1 MPFFKYLDENSD
13 ITDIT
18 FNDRKRLGPLDK
30 VSQRIMRGK
39 SPFTSGEKEMMAA
52 YVSGL
57 NACAFC
63 HGSHKAVARQFGVE
77 SDVIEKLVEDI
88 ETAPVRDKL
97 KPVFQYLRKLTLTP
111 SKLLESDVYKVIEAG
126 WKEEGLYHTILIGCL
141 FNFYNRLLDG
151 HGLKGNDLIYQFGG
165 EHLYKNGYGV
175 PWFIG
180 WVKNIVKKSKLKKLQ
195 IMKEAAKQTEGFQ
208 TIAN

>member
-1 MPFFKYLDENSD
+1 MAFFKHLDEFSD

-39 SPFTSGEKEMMAA
+39 SPFTLAEKEMMAA

-57 NACAFC
+57 NACSFC
-63 HGSHKAVARQFGVE
+63 YGSHKAVAAQFGI
-77 SDVIEKLVEDI
+77 DPTTIEKLVENID
-88 ETAPVRDKL
+88 TAPVENKL
-97 KPVFQYLRKLTLTP
+97 KPIFKYLKKLTLSP
-111 SKLLESDVYKVIEAG
+111 SKLIQEDANLVIKAG
-126 WKEEGLYHTILIGCL
+126 WSEEALYDTILIGCL

-151 HGLKGNDLIYQFGG
+151 HGIKGSKAIYQLGG
-165 EHLYKNGYGV
+165 EHLSKKGYSV

-180 WVKNIVKKSKLKKLQ
+180 LIKNQIKASKLKKL
-195 IMKEAAKQTEGFQ
+195 KSTNK
-208 TIAN
+208 N